1 MQPPDNWPWVPEDE
15 DRIAAP
21 QTVAED
27 IDDFVTDC
35 CDEFSDD

>member
-15 DRIAAP
+15 ERAAS

-35 CDEFSDD
+35 CDEFFDD